1 LVDLVSVLLTIIGT
15 LVPVLISLLTLAYWL
30 GVKFASIDERFK
42 RIDERFK
49 SIDERFNWIDRRFEE
64 FKVYVDRRFDELKA
78 YVDGKFNELKSYVDS
93 RVSRLAEA
101 NRAYQE
107 FFVEYLAVR
116 GLLGSSEASMI
127 KGESSR
133 MFKLA
138 TVNPITR
145 EEWEKARRYFEKDEL
160 TLEEALEFREIT
172 RKITDEYGHLPE
184 AWKLHLY
191 ASIMVGLALRKKLE
205 EEKRL
210 QGDQRRS

>member
-1 LVDLVSVLLTIIGT
+1 LVDLVSVLLTVIGT

-30 GVKFASIDERFK
+30 GVKFASIDEKFK

-64 FKVYVDRRFDELKA
+64 LKA
-78 YVDGKFNELKSYVDS
+78 YVDSKFNELKSYVDS

-107 FFVEYLAVR
+107 FFVEYLVVK

-138 TVNPITR
+138 TANPITK

-184 AWKLHLY
+184 AWKLHIY

-205 EEKRL
+205 EEKRV
-210 QGDQRRS
+210 QGERRGS

>member
-64 FKVYVDRRFDELKA
+64 LKA
-78 YVDGKFNELKSYVDS
+78 YVDSKFNELKSYVDS
-93 RVSRLAEA
+93 RVGRLAEA

-107 FFVEYLAVR
+107 FFVEYLVVK

-184 AWKLHLY
+184 AWKLHIY

-205 EEKRL
+205 EEKRV
-210 QGDQRRS
+210 QGERRGS